1 LISLKKGIEQSNEF
15 SHGSDEG
22 DLGSFAVVAEAAIE
36 GLEAGFVANR
46 GKGCH
51 VNCTT
56 DTGTA
61 AGDVP
66 LTAMSAAVMIDRGDP
81 DQGCSLLRA
90 DHAKLRQFGQDDGR
104 GEIGDTWNADEDI
117 AAVREFLI
125 GIDSKRD
132 RGIDGEKLAF
142 EGGKA
147 LLDKHRDDMI
157 GVLAAILL
165 GDHHI
170 DELTAPGDQS
180 SKRLPSRDQCR
191 DGPRF
196 KYKAEG
202 GDAVSI
208 DGIGLGKLAPGS
220 CKVAHLARIDDRNG
234 DFRRLQRAHQAELVT
249 TRRLGH
255 DERGR
260 MSTHLPDEGSDTFSQ
275 IGITARLGRVGS
287 RNIEIPLR
295 DIDSHDV
302 FGHDLLLLAMR
313 AQSPSNRSSEQ
324 IAAEELAEERA
335 RSPRM
340 TRSTAASGPVGRG
353 QPRRLYTVSHIQ
365 G

>member
-1 LISLKKGIEQSNEF
+1 MVSLKKGIEQSDEF
-15 SHGSDEG
+15 SHGRDQSN
-22 DLGSFAVVAEAAIE
+22 LRSFPVVAETAIE
-36 GLEAGFVANR
+36 GLEAGLVANR
-46 GKGCH
+46 GERCH
-51 VNCTT
+51 IDGAA
-56 DTGTA
+56 DTGSA
-61 AGDVP
+61 AGDVALP
-66 LTAMSAAVMIDRGDP
+66 TMGSAVMIDRSDP
-81 DQGCSLLRA
+81 DQCGSLLRA
-90 DHAKLRQFGQDDGR
+90 DHAKFRQFGQDNGS
-104 GEIGDTWNADEDI
+104 GKIGDAWNTDEDV
-117 AAVREFLI
+117 AAMCEFLI
-125 GIDSKRD
+125 GIDGKRD
-132 RGIDGEKLAF
+132 RGIDSEELTF

-147 LLDKHRDDMI
+147 LLEKVRDDLI

-170 DELTAPGDQS
+170 NKLTAPGDQS
-180 SKRLPSRDQCR
+180 GESLPSRDER
-191 DGPRF
+191 RHGPRF
-196 KYKAEG
+196 KYEAES

-208 DGIGLGKLAPGS
+208 NGISLCELAPGS
-220 CKVAHLARIDDRNG
+220 CEVAHLARIDNRNG
-234 DFRRLQRAHQAELVT
+234 DFRRLQRTHQAELVT
-249 TRRLGH
+249 PCRLGH

-260 MSTHLPDEGSDTFSQ
+260 MSTHLPDEGSDAFSQ

-313 AQSPSNRSSEQ
+313 AQSPSNRSSKQ

-340 TRSTAASGPVGRG
+340 TRPTAASGPVGRG
-353 QPRRLYTVSHIQ
+353 QPRRLYTLSHIQ